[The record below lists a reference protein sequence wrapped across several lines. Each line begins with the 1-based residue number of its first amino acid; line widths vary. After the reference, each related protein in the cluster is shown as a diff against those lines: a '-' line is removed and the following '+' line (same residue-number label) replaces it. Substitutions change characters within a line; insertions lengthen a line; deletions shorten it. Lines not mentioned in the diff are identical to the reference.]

1 MEGVLPYVHKAL
13 TRQYGHGGNPP
24 YHNLSSTEGL
34 QTLNMGSHYTKL
46 KGLTVPPIPFAIHG
60 RRVSCTGVEEYEDA
74 MNLIKTKAS
83 HKRSILCSFIL
94 ADQVESKK
102 IGVELS
108 TIFKVFL

>member
-13 TRQYGHGGNPP
+13 TRRYGHAGNPP

-46 KGLTVPPIPFAIHG
+46 KGLTIPPIPFVVHG
-60 RRVSCTGVEEYEDA
+60 KRMSCTGVEEYEDA
-74 MNLIKTKAS
+74 MSLIKTKAS
-83 HKRSILCSFIL
+83 HRQAISCSFIP

-102 IGVELS
+102 IGVKLL
-108 TIFKVFL
+108 TIKDI